1 MQKWNGSLLRKFDD
15 VIDGN
20 ASVGTTV
27 VVRNT
32 VGNTLAVIYDVDDTN
47 SVQKNNP
54 FVTDD
59 FGRYSFFA
67 PNGKYTIEFGDGSD
81 SIDIILTDNIDFT
94 GVYRKNATVADI
106 GLGTFKDGEILSVSD
121 RDNERFIVSA
131 SGTVNGLDVLD
142 AGSGKVATYQPNFM
156 GVNPKA
162 LGAQYDEVTDDTAA
176 HNRSVLLGLS
186 LGFPVL
192 LHSGVSINTKITYF
206 TNSVIHGRG
215 VDVTELKTKDGSNSD
230 LLYADNADAL
240 WGTNSELGANNATIT
255 GLTLNGN
262 RDRAGN
268 PSGNTSGVPLKL
280 YGRTNIFEHISI
292 KFAAGVGLRTEW
304 GEGGTLTEGLEGRFR
319 SISIGY
325 SGEHGW
331 RFAGAHDSH
340 CDDIVIHTSGQK
352 ATNTYKGLWIEKGNA
367 RWSKVHSYSLFY
379 TDGGFPAEAARQ
391 THALY
396 IEGGGG
402 ANGNEF
408 TQSHFEGGNINIYN
422 GANGTLIDSTC
433 RTYYPWTG
441 GVNIVNDGSTCII
454 KCWMGEEFKG
464 IGLPL
469 AKGIIFGGTYGGVSN
484 CTIELNGGGMEA
496 GWVDFGG
503 SNGSNSIVVRGFNV
517 TVGNVAYSGTPNITD
532 DVDIYVSGPELVSF
546 KVEAFQTRNA
556 VGKLTALGSTQ
567 GDAQVVDLSLRTVAA
582 IGAAGAGLRLVNSA
596 VAKNGHK
603 VQITEISGT
612 SKKIYPNSG
621 GNFLGYGVNGA
632 VTLLGN
638 KTAEFTVIDD
648 DAGEWIVSLGG

>member
-1 MQKWNGSLLRKFDD
+1 MTCTQFPKDGLVPDVTTHVVGDVTYLYKGGAPTAPLWESITAALTIQQITGNQSLRKSTT
-15 VIDGN
+15 VAEIATGKYIDG
-20 ASVGTTV
+20 
-27 VVRNT
+27 
-32 VGNTLAVIYDVDDTN
+32 D
-47 SVQKNNP
+47 
-54 FVTDD
+54 
-59 FGRYSFFA
+59 
-67 PNGKYTIEFGDGSD
+67 
-81 SIDIILTDNIDFT
+81 ILT
-94 GVYRKNATVADI
+94 
-106 GLGTFKDGEILSVSD
+106 VSD
-121 RDNERFIVSA
+121 RSDECFIVSA
-131 SGTVNGLDVLD
+131 SGTVNGLDVLG
-142 AGSGKVATYQPNFM
+142 AGSGKVATYQPSFM

-162 LGAQYDEVTDDTAA
+162 LGAQYDGVTDDTAA

-215 VDVTELKTKDGSNSD
+215 VDITTLKTKAGSNSD
-230 LLYADNADAL
+230 LLYSDNADAL
-240 WGTNSELGANNATIT
+240 WGTESELGANNATIT
-255 GLTLNGN
+255 GLTLDGN
-262 RDRAGN
+262 RARPGN

-280 YGRTNIFEHISI
+280 YGRTNVFEHISI
-292 KFAAGVGLRTEW
+292 KFSGGVGLRTEW
-304 GEGGTLTEGLEGRFR
+304 GVGGTLKEGLEGRFR

-340 CDDIVIHTSGQK
+340 CDDIIIHTSGQK

-379 TDGGFPAEAARQ
+379 TDEGNPLQALRQ

-396 IEGGGG
+396 IEGGSG
-402 ANGNEF
+402 ADGNEF
-408 TQSHFEGGNINIYN
+408 TQSHFEGGNINVYN
-422 GANGTLIDSTC
+422 GANSTLIDETC
-433 RTYYPWTG
+433 RIYYPWSG
-441 GVNIVNDGSTCII
+441 GINIINEGSSCII
-454 KCWMGEEFKG
+454 KGWLGEEFKG

-469 AKGIIFGGTYGGVSN
+469 AKGILFGGTYGGPSN
-484 CTIELNGGGMEA
+484 CTIELNGTGMEA

-503 SNGSNSIVVRGFNV
+503 TNGGNSVTVRGYN
-517 TVGNVAYSGTPNITD
+517 TTAGNLAYVGQPHPTD
-532 DVDIYVSGPELVSF
+532 DVDIYVSGPELISF

-582 IGAAGAGLRLVNSA
+582 SGAAGAGLRLVNSA

-621 GNFLGYGVNGA
+621 GNFLGYGVDGA
-632 VTLLGN
+632 VTLLGG
-638 KTAEFTVIDD
+638 KSAEFTVIDA
-648 DAGEWIVSLGG
+648 DAGEWLVSTSS